1 MDYSSISSIFYFSNI
16 YGGVFMMETVAGFL
30 VLSVLV
36 GGMVWLMAVAIEDNF
51 LED

>member
-1 MDYSSISSIFYFSNI
+1 
-16 YGGVFMMETVAGFL
+16 MMETVAGFL
-30 VLSVLV
+30 ILSVLV